1 MTGLNKRF
9 KTMSCL
15 DIDYNSF
22 KGGYYLAKNQKND
35 LFKDMFFRNSQIY
48 RLINIYSR
56 EFEDYLKRKDRQLG
70 KNEVI

>member
-15 DIDYNSF
+15 DLDYNYF
-22 KGGYYLAKNQKND
+22 KGGYYLAKNQNND
-35 LFKDMFFRNSQIY
+35 LFKDMFYRNSQIY

-56 EFEDYLKRKDRQLG
+56 
-70 KNEVI
+70 